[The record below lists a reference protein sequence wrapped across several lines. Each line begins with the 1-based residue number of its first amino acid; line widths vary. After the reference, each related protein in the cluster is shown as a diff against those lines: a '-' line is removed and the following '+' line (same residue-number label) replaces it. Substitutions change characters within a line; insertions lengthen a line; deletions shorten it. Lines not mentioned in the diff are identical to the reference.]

1 MSSGT
6 CLVCG
11 ESAQGFVVPQVE
23 AWKTCSDCLV
33 RYWHAAPRI
42 ASIVCHKKKAT
53 VAEITGNMVGD
64 GDEVYLQG
72 IKRKTLLC
80 QTQYEFDL
88 VLALHAETEET
99 DATATAAAA
108 AEDAAVQAERASV
121 AAAERDAHRFRK
133 QHLIDGHTYNGKTWG
148 VSCHYGECLPPW
160 KLLQMRVISKQD
172 YGNSL
177 LANSFYCICCCSEL
191 KQEYGQELLMSFH
204 DRGDPLD
211 LFYNTCPICDG
222 HNEPDPPQMDDGG
235 VNGYWTG
242 YTAAAAGYTSVTAAA
257 GAYTAAAGDTVS
269 MPPLPTRGD
278 LHFEKECPGSPW
290 LADDAQLAHGL
301 AMDDAQRQPRSG
313 DT

>member
-11 ESAQGFVVPQVE
+11 ESAQGFVVPQVA
-23 AWKTCSDCLV
+23 AWMTCSDCLV
-33 RYWHAAPRI
+33 RYWHAAPRV
-42 ASIVCHKKKAT
+42 ASIVCDKKKAT
-53 VAEITGNMVGD
+53 VAQITGNMVGD

-88 VLALHAETEET
+88 VLALHAETQET

-133 QHLIDGHTYNGKTWG
+133 QHLIDGHTYNGKKWG

-160 KLLQMRVISKQD
+160 ELLQMRVISKQD

-191 KQEYGQELLMSFH
+191 KQEYGQQLLMSFH

-211 LFYNTCPICDG
+211 LFYNTCPICDE
-222 HNEPDPPQMDDGG
+222 HNEPDPPQMDDDGA
-235 VNGYWTG
+235 NGYWTG
-242 YTAAAAGYTSVTAAA
+242 YTAAAGGYS
-257 GAYTAAAGDTVS
+257 AAAGDTVS

-278 LHFEKECPGSPW
+278 LHFEKECPGSPY

-301 AMDDAQRQPRSG
+301 AMDDEQRQPRSG
-313 DT
+313 DMYT